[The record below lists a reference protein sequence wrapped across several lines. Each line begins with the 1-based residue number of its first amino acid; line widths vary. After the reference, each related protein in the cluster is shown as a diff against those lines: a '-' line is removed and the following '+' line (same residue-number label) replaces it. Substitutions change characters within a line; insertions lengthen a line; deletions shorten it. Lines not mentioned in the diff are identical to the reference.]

1 MSYLVLAR
9 KYRPQVFEDVIGQ
22 ASVTRTLQNAIE
34 NKRLAHAQIFSG
46 VRGVGKTTVARILA
60 KALNCAHGPTISP
73 CNQCSKCVAITQ
85 GTAIDVQEI
94 DGASNR
100 GIDEIRALRENCKF
114 APAMCRYRVYI
125 IDEVHMLTKEAFNAL
140 LKTLEEPPDFVY
152 FVMATTEPNK
162 IPATIHS
169 RCQHH
174 EFKRLH
180 HTDIAKHL
188 ENLLQKEGI
197 VMEHEAVAIIA
208 KEADGSVRDSLSL
221 LDQAIAYGVQTTN
234 ELCDALG
241 IVKVTV
247 LTGLLKAVLRSDMP
261 QALENLEAAFLGGV
275 ELKTLMQELAS
286 ALRDIL
292 LIKELG
298 REKATPLLISGIGFS
313 EDKELMGLCEG
324 ASSNFALQLIDM
336 LIKGIDGVSKSSSH
350 RLSSEVLLLRL
361 CTLKELVPLK
371 EILETIRTGETAKT
385 TKPAQPLPQQPLQYP
400 KKPDNT
406 STKGYDAVK
415 PDTPSQPVAAHQMA
429 EAITGALPAENKPSA
444 FKPSEDDKKE
454 TKKGLF
460 NKITNDNWEEFCDFV
475 KRHNPPVA
483 TYLISCKNSSSAD
496 EPNTLLLECNNK
508 FIQEGLTTKNNY
520 ERLKKLTSEF
530 TGGEINISV
539 KLADSDN
546 SNAKTDAQQANS
558 PKEQLLKHRL
568 VQEALDIFDAKIVD
582 VNIFK
587 NSNK

>member
-60 KALNCAHGPTISP
+60 KALNCEHGPTPTP
-73 CNQCSKCVAITQ
+73 CNQCPKCVAITQ
-85 GTAIDVQEI
+85 GTAIDVQEV

-114 APAMCRYRVYI
+114 TPAMCRYRVYI

-188 ENLLQKEGI
+188 ENILQKEGI
-197 VMEHEAVAIIA
+197 VMEREAVTIIA

-247 LTGLLKAVLRSDMP
+247 LTRLLKAILCSDMA
-261 QALENLEAAFLGGV
+261 QALENLETAFLNGV
-275 ELKTLMQELAS
+275 ELKILMQELAS

-292 LIKELG
+292 LMKELG
-298 REKATPLLISGIGFS
+298 VEKATPLLISGIGFS
-313 EDKELMGLCEG
+313 EDKELMGLCDG
-324 ASSNFALQLIDM
+324 ASSNFVLQLIDM
-336 LIKGIDGVSKSSSH
+336 LIKGIDGISKSSSP

-371 EILETIRTGETAKT
+371 EILESIKIGKT
-385 TKPAQPLPQQPLQYP
+385 DKTDKPKPQQPLQYP
-400 KKPDNT
+400 TKPEST
-406 STKGYDAVK
+406 SIKAYGAVK
-415 PDTPSQPVAAHQMA
+415 PDTQSPPIAVQQIT
-429 EAITGALPAENKPSA
+429 EAFPAENRTSA

-454 TKKGLF
+454 TKQGLN
-460 NKITNDNWEEFCDFV
+460 NKITNENWEEFCDFV
-475 KRHNPPVA
+475 KKHNPPVA
-483 TYLISCKNSSSAD
+483 TYLMSCKNSSSVD
-496 EPNTLLLECNNK
+496 EPYQLVLECNNK
-508 FIQEGLTTKNNY
+508 FIHEGLTTKNNA

-530 TGGEINISV
+530 TGCEINISI
-539 KLADSDN
+539 KLTESDN
-546 SNAKTDAQQANS
+546 SNTKTEAQQAYS
-558 PKEQLLKHRL
+558 PKEQLLKQRL

-587 NSNK
+587 NNNK